1 MLNETMQMMWHWG
14 ELGLRVSA
22 SRRSEAPRFT
32 LPQDSRHD
40 RHGEAVAGGSDEGV
54 SAEEVCQVRR
64 EALQRQPFPIVQASA
79 EHDEARIIHFHQPMP
94 AMPCSKGGSAIVTP
108 KTILKCLIWVTV
120 YSNYK
125 QRW

>member
-32 LPQDSRHD
+32 LPQDGRHD

-64 EALQRQPFPIVQASA
+64 EAVQCQPFPNVQALA
-79 EHDEARIIHFHQPMP
+79 EHDEARIIHFYQP
-94 AMPCSKGGSAIVTP
+94 MPCSKVGSAIVTP
-108 KTILKCLIWVTV
+108 KTILECVFWVTV
-120 YSNYK
+120 YNNYE